1 MSMKKALLLLV
12 FALAALFTTSCRT
25 TYNVSLQPE
34 LENLLVGRTYAEIV
48 DAFGA
53 PDRTTPDGRGGQI
66 IVYEDVRLRTD
77 GSVNPWTRSISLAT
91 ESSKGFMHMYL
102 TDSDVCYQVR
112 TNREKEVSEF
122 SKGKT
127 IGLIAGVGGGSL
139 TVLLA
144 YLLSDIRKK

>member
-1 MSMKKALLLLV
+1 MIMKKTLLLIGIVLT
-12 FALAALFTTSCRT
+12 ALFSTSCRT

-34 LENLLVGRTYAEIV
+34 LENLLIGRTYAEII

-66 IVYEDVRLRTD
+66 IVYEDIQLQTN
-77 GSVNPWTRSISLAT
+77 GTINPWTKSVSLAT
-91 ESSKGFMHMYL
+91 ESSKGFIHIYI
-102 TDSDVCYQVR
+102 TDMDVCYQVK

-127 IGLIAGVGGGSL
+127 IGLVAGVGGGTLL
-139 TVLLA
+139 T
-144 YLLSDIRKK
+144 LLSILLINSLN

>member
-1 MSMKKALLLLV
+1 MS
-12 FALAALFTTSCRT
+12 
-25 TYNVSLQPE
+25 
-34 LENLLVGRTYAEIV
+34 
-48 DAFGA
+48 
-53 PDRTTPDGRGGQI
+53 
-66 IVYEDVRLRTD
+66 
-77 GSVNPWTRSISLAT
+77 
-91 ESSKGFMHMYL
+91 
-102 TDSDVCYQVR
+102 VCQVR

>member
-1 MSMKKALLLLV
+1 MIMKKTLLLV
-12 FALAALFTTSCRT
+12 GIVLTALFSTSCRT

-34 LENLLVGRTYAEIV
+34 LENLLIGRTYAEIV

-66 IVYEDVRLRTD
+66 IVYEDIRLQTN
-77 GSVNPWTRSISLAT
+77 GTINPWTKSVSLAT
-91 ESSKGFMHMYL
+91 ESSKGFIHIYI
-102 TDSDVCYQVR
+102 TDMDVCYQVK

-127 IGLIAGVGGGSL
+127 IGLVAGVGGGTLL
-139 TVLLA
+139 T
-144 YLLSDIRKK
+144 LLSILLINSLN

>member
-1 MSMKKALLLLV
+1 MKKTLLLV
-12 FALAALFTTSCRT
+12 GIVLTALFSTSCRT

-34 LENLLVGRTYAEIV
+34 LENLLIGRTYAEIV

-66 IVYEDVRLRTD
+66 IVYEDIQLQTN
-77 GSVNPWTRSISLAT
+77 GTINPWTKSVSLAT
-91 ESSKGFMHMYL
+91 ESSKGFIHIYI
-102 TDSDVCYQVR
+102 TDMDVCYQVK

-127 IGLIAGVGGGSL
+127 IGLVAGVGGGTLL
-139 TVLLA
+139 T
-144 YLLSDIRKK
+144 LLSILLINSLN

>member
-1 MSMKKALLLLV
+1 MIMKKTLLLV
-12 FALAALFTTSCRT
+12 GIVLTALFSTSCRT

-34 LENLLVGRTYAEIV
+34 LENLLIGRTYAEIV

-66 IVYEDVRLRTD
+66 IVYEDIQLQTN
-77 GSVNPWTRSISLAT
+77 GTINPWTKSVSLAT
-91 ESSKGFMHMYL
+91 ESSKGFIHIYI
-102 TDSDVCYQVR
+102 TDMDVCYQVK

-127 IGLIAGVGGGSL
+127 IGLVAGVGGGTLL
-139 TVLLA
+139 T
-144 YLLSDIRKK
+144 LLSILLINSLN